1 MRGWIALTAA
11 LAACGGDSGQV
22 PLHLS
27 WRTEGSMPCPA
38 ATCRSMELLCDAT
51 VSVRIIDA
59 ADPSRIYVDRCLP
72 LDAADD
78 LCGLSALP
86 LGGEEVPNTAVRV
99 QVSIWPRAA
108 VGDQCPAQVSYDLQ
122 GLPQLLG
129 NVPAIGGEQL
139 VRLGDDDIDVA
150 LACPNIDALASD
162 ACLAGRPV
170 KIGAGVDDF
179 AQGRSVDQA
188 TADYLILSAGE
199 PMERLTEDGGT
210 EWELRPTALSQLV
223 PEAGGRGDPAW
234 TGALDPAVED
244 VLCLEVL
251 HRTEGTPTATCRSMP
266 SAVRSVELDGGY
278 VPPALRDRV
287 LTAIGLSALPPDGL
301 VVGRVVDRN
310 GAPVPGMSVLASP
323 PASAVYISGD
333 GARIEADLDETST
346 SGLFVSTDAAFGTLW
361 SVYGNSPAP
370 VPASRPA
377 IGGRIRGHLTVVELV
392 LGEPSSQE

>member
-1 MRGWIALTAA
+1 MRRGLVTCLA
-11 LAACGGDSGQV
+11 LAACGGDPDSFA
-22 PLHLS
+22 LHLS

-51 VSVRIIDA
+51 VSVRVIDA
-59 ADPSRIYVDRCLP
+59 ADPARVYVDRCLP

-86 LGGEEVPNTAVRV
+86 LGGDEVPTTAVRV
-99 QVSIWPRAA
+99 QVSIWPRDA
-108 VGDQCPAQVSYDLQ
+108 VGDQCPTQVSYDLQ

-139 VRLGDDDIDVA
+139 TRVGDSIVDVA

-162 ACLAGRPV
+162 VCLAGRPV
-170 KIGAGVDDF
+170 KVGAGVDDF
-179 AQGRSVDQA
+179 ADGRSVDQA

-199 PMERLTEDGGT
+199 PMETSTEAGGT
-210 EWELRPTALSQLV
+210 QWELLPTALSQLV
-223 PEAGGRGDPAW
+223 PDTGSRGDPAW
-234 TGALDPAVED
+234 TGVLEPAVED
-244 VLCLEVL
+244 VICLEVL
-251 HRTEGTPTATCRSMP
+251 HRTEGTPTVSCRSMP
-266 SAVRSVELDGGY
+266 SAVRSVDLDGGY

-287 LTAIGLSALPPDGL
+287 LTAIGLTALPPEGL

-310 GAPVPGMSVLASP
+310 GAPVPGMSVEASP
-323 PASAVYISGD
+323 PATAVYISGD
-333 GARIEADLDETST
+333 GTRIEAGLDETSV
-346 SGLFVSTDAAFGTLW
+346 SGLFVSDDAAPSTLW
-361 SVYGNSPAP
+361 TAIGNSPAP

-392 LGEPSSQE
+392 VGEPSTQE